1 MQVLKTAPRKTVIE
15 SLRTCEALS
24 PQPAAAAT
32 ATMSAPPRGA
42 DPLGYHVSTRT
53 PMKFGGET
61 VHQLVQQKRIQA
73 PSIFK
78 APTPVAGDLPPRVNL
93 PPENPK
99 YPETK
104 HTLKCAALCSP
115 FTSLLCMFVFS
126 PHFTFFSL
134 SRRTVIHNINQYQV
148 TDRPGTES
156 YDPVLLGGKSLVD
169 HYPYAAITPKEC
181 LVNPLT
187 MEGM

>member
-1 MQVLKTAPRKTVIE
+1 
-15 SLRTCEALS
+15 
-24 PQPAAAAT
+24 
-32 ATMSAPPRGA
+32 MSAPPRGA

-104 HTLKCAALCSP
+104 HTLKCAALLRLLLYFACLYSHRISP
-115 FTSLLCMFVFS
+115 
-126 PHFTFFSL
+126 FSL
-134 SRRTVIHNINQYQV
+134 SLSQDGHPQHQPVPGDGPARHREL
-148 TDRPGTES
+148 RPGPPRREEPRRPLSVCRDHTKGVPRQS
-156 YDPVLLGGKSLVD
+156 VDDGGHVDAACVLQQRLSRGT
-169 HYPYAAITPKEC
+169 IE
-181 LVNPLT
+181 
-187 MEGM
+187 

>member
-104 HTLKCAALCSP
+104 HTLKCAALLRLLLYFACLYSHRISP
-115 FTSLLCMFVFS
+115 FFLSLAGRSSTTSTS
-126 PHFTFFSL
+126 T
-134 SRRTVIHNINQYQV
+134 R
-148 TDRPGTES
+148 
-156 YDPVLLGGKSLVD
+156 
-169 HYPYAAITPKEC
+169 
-181 LVNPLT
+181 
-187 MEGM
+187 